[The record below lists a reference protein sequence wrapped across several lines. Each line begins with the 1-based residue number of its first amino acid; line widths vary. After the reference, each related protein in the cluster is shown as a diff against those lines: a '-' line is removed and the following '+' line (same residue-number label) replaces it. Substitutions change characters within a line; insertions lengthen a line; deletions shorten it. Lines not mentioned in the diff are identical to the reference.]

1 MPSSSKCRFC
11 PAGMQGPE
19 SSQSSLWFLKVSREK
34 TTWSCVSSAYRCAST
49 WWENTAAVVAVADSR
64 LSTFPAPHLPVSL
77 LQWFFTFQYTSSC
90 PFSAVLLAFVGFFPS
105 FFWVFFPMN
114 SVAVSSR
121 FHKSFFRRKGLN
133 AAGYTCLP
141 CSSSNMISL
150 VLTQINAFFVR

>member
-1 MPSSSKCRFC
+1 MSFLPCGHARPGVF
-11 PAGMQGPE
+11 PE
-19 SSQSSLWFLKVSREK
+19 FLWFLKVSREK
-34 TTWSCVSSAYRCAST
+34 TTWSCVNSAYRCAST

>member
-1 MPSSSKCRFC
+1 MSFLSCGHARPGVF
-11 PAGMQGPE
+11 PE
-19 SSQSSLWFLKVSREK
+19 FLWFLKVSREK
-34 TTWSCVSSAYRCAST
+34 TTWSCVNSAYRCAST

-90 PFSAVLLAFVGFFPS
+90 PFSAVLLAFVGFFS
-105 FFWVFFPMN
+105 FFFWGFFFPMN

-150 VLTQINAFFVR
+150 VLTQINAFFAM